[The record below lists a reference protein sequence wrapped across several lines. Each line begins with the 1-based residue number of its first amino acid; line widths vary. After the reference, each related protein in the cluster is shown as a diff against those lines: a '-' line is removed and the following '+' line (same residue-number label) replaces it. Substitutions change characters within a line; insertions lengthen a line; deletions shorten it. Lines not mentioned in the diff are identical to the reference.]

1 MRAFSQSSWLD
12 DQVVA
17 LLRHKC
23 YPGGYREILD
33 HHAIAKHGKSISL
46 AHDDQMFAF
55 SDQRISEFAQK
66 QAERLRAEGKLYD
79 GPPALRLVQL
89 QVSED
94 LANTKFSVQPCRY
107 ADQAGSS
114 FLLNYPDALL
124 NDTGGTLRTYLEQ
137 KYHPSQFMEQL
148 PGCFGVCGMVITSD
162 RKIPVPLRGR
172 LLASMAHTW
181 GPSVAGGVDYDS
193 KLACFDDILATQLP
207 IELDEE
213 LGLKQGE
220 YSFTP
225 ASCALEGGRGM
236 RPQLFAMITTM
247 LDSIELLERVQSLPE
262 DEREHDDLRWI
273 RLDDP
278 LNWSADLLQSLNYE
292 AAYSL
297 LAASKIDL
305 N

>member
-1 MRAFSQSSWLD
+1 MRTFTQSNWLD

-33 HHAIAKHGKSISL
+33 HREIGLHGKSLSL
-46 AHDDQMFAF
+46 KHSSASFAF
-55 SDQRISEFAQK
+55 SDQRISAFAHA
-66 QAERLRAEGKLYD
+66 QADRLRTEGKLYD

-114 FLLNYPDALL
+114 FLLDYPDAIF
-124 NDTGGTLRTYLEQ
+124 DDSGGTLRSYLEQ
-137 KYHPSQFMEQL
+137 NYHPTQFMEQL

-181 GPSVAGGVDYDS
+181 GPSVAGGVDYEL
-193 KLACFDDILATQLP
+193 KLQCLDDILATQLP
-207 IELDEE
+207 IELEEE
-213 LGLKQGE
+213 LGLQQGE

-225 ASCALEGGRGM
+225 ASFALEGGRGM
-236 RPQLFAMITTM
+236 RPQIFAMITTS
-247 LDSIELLERVQSLPE
+247 LESIELLERVQSQPE
-262 DEREHDDLRWI
+262 EEREHDDLRWI

-278 LNWSADLLQSLNYE
+278 LKWSVDLLQSLNFE

-305 N
+305 D

>member
-1 MRAFSQSSWLD
+1 MRTFTQSNWLD

-33 HHAIAKHGKSISL
+33 HRAIAIHGKSIPL
-46 AHDDQMFAF
+46 LHDDYLFAF
-55 SDQRISEFAQK
+55 SDQRIKEFAHA

-89 QVSED
+89 LVSED

-114 FLLNYPDALL
+114 FLLDYPDPLF
-124 NDTGGTLRTYLEQ
+124 DDSGGTLRSYLEQ
-137 KYHPSQFMEQL
+137 KYQPLQLIEQL

-181 GPSVAGGVDYDS
+181 GPSVAGGVDYES

-207 IELDEE
+207 IELEEE
-213 LGLKQGE
+213 LGLHLGE
-220 YSFTP
+220 YSFTA

-236 RPQLFAMITTM
+236 RPQIFAMITTS
-247 LDSIELLERVQSLPE
+247 LDSIELLDRVQSQPE
-262 DEREHDDLRWI
+262 NEREHDDLRWI

-278 LNWSADLLQSLNYE
+278 LKWSVDLLQSLNYE